1 MDMDILMI
9 AGIDVSHLRLIDL
22 ATLADQAK
30 PFYDWVERQFQI
42 TVNRDESLN
51 VILNDAPLKQVLAG
65 ILACYSSKENLPLLF
80 DGVGRSY
87 PHSKAC
93 YYFFAWLIRDA
104 PQQRLNPL
112 IVKVTKNSEMTRI
125 QAEIDVLSKLIFTYR
140 QTVKTFSWEALREV
154 IIDRLEGSRRSIKG
168 HEREATVRKALI
180 IAIQSYFATH
190 QNYGIYHAVEISE
203 KQVAIGN
210 ETFDVCVDLLNLQL
224 EIIERIL
231 IPIKTRE
238 TEGGGHTHL
247 FTRDIL
253 SAMNMVK
260 LNQTDYLMVVIV
272 AKNWSKRETA
282 TLEGLL
288 DYLVVIDQLP
298 SEFVGFDN
306 NEQVRLNRFI
316 ASVFD
321 GDIKPKS
328 LEG

>member
-1 MDMDILMI
+1 MI

-140 QTVKTFSWEALREV
+140 QTVKTFSWDSLT
-154 IIDRLEGSRRSIKG
+154 RS
-168 HEREATVRKALI
+168 
-180 IAIQSYFATH
+180 
-190 QNYGIYHAVEISE
+190 YH
-203 KQVAIGN
+203 
-210 ETFDVCVDLLNLQL
+210 
-224 EIIERIL
+224 
-231 IPIKTRE
+231 
-238 TEGGGHTHL
+238 
-247 FTRDIL
+247 
-253 SAMNMVK
+253 
-260 LNQTDYLMVVIV
+260 
-272 AKNWSKRETA
+272 
-282 TLEGLL
+282 
-288 DYLVVIDQLP
+288 
-298 SEFVGFDN
+298 
-306 NEQVRLNRFI
+306 
-316 ASVFD
+316 
-321 GDIKPKS
+321 
-328 LEG
+328 